1 MKVTLQGVSSVLK
14 FQRGGW
20 RVSIPILLTPTITP
34 AALLISAL
42 VPALVD
48 GFVFSIAQPSMLAQA
63 GMLPTQLCG
72 VACVMSVAYWP

>member
-20 RVSIPILLTPTITP
+20 RLSIPILLTPTITP

-48 GFVFSIAQPSMLAQA
+48 GLVFSIAQPSMLAQA
-63 GMLPTQLCG
+63 GNTTDKCYSITG
-72 VACVMSVAYWP
+72 VMSFA